1 MTPKAKTTATKAVAK
16 KPARK
21 APPKESAAKG
31 AASKK
36 AAEGGKRA
44 AQALRTAITTALG
57 QDRELMEHVTR
68 RVSPE
73 TGRAVP
79 TFLQAADALEPV
91 LADAVR
97 RRPSLLGRLAYGTA
111 QLVTALASEDRS
123 SAGRLA
129 ELAQG
134 SSFGL
139 VFVDVVGFTAFTA
152 SNGDEAAVEL
162 VHRLERLVDVVCRRH
177 EGEVVKHLG
186 DGFLLAFGSA
196 SKAVRAALALRD
208 AARKERARDPSF
220 QRVRIAV
227 HAGSPSVVRDDLIGH
242 DVNLT
247 ARMLERCR
255 PGEVLVTEAAKDAA
269 SKRLRSL
276 RFSKATTVRAKGL
289 PDPVATFRVEED
301 SGGSRRA

>member
-1 MTPKAKTTATKAVAK
+1 MTHKKKVTTKKTAART
-16 KPARK
+16 PARK
-21 APPKESAAKG
+21 RAAATKPAP
-31 AASKK
+31 KK

-68 RVSPE
+68 RVPAE

-129 ELAQG
+129 ELTKG

-152 SNGDEAAVEL
+152 SNGDDAAVEL
-162 VHRLERLVDVVCRRH
+162 VRRLEGLVDTACRRH

-196 SKAVRAALALRD
+196 SKAVRGALALRD
-208 AARKERARDPSF
+208 AARKERTRDPAF
-220 QRVRIAV
+220 QQVRIAV

-247 ARMLERCR
+247 ARILEHCR
-255 PGEVLVTEAAKDAA
+255 PGEILVTEEAKTAA

-276 RFSKATTVRAKGL
+276 RFSEATTVRAKGI
-289 PDPVATFRVEED
+289 PHPVATYRID
-301 SGGSRRA
+301 ANASASLPA